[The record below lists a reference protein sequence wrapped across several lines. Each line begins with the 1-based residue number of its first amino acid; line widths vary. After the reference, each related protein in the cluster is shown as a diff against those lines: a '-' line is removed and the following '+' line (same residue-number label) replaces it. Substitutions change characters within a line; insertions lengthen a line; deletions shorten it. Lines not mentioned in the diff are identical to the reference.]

1 MLWYIKSPC
10 NALMIVYRLK
20 NIIFFIPII
29 RNIQHP
35 SAAHKEIYVFAMIS
49 KMKDI
54 VQTSNFTID
63 YVTICSKYTI
73 PSFIS

>member
-1 MLWYIKSPC
+1 M
-10 NALMIVYRLK
+10 MVYELK

-49 KMKDI
+49 KMVDI
-54 VQTSNFTID
+54 AQTSNCSLHLQYIKLF
-63 YVTICSKYTI
+63 YVVNTQFQVLFLS
-73 PSFIS
+73 PNALF

>member
-1 MLWYIKSPC
+1 M
-10 NALMIVYRLK
+10 MVYELK

-49 KMKDI
+49 KMVDI
-54 VQTSNFTID
+54 TLL
-63 YVTICSKYTI
+63 YVVNTQFQVLFLS
-73 PSFIS
+73 PNALF

>member
-1 MLWYIKSPC
+1 M
-10 NALMIVYRLK
+10 MVYELK

-49 KMKDI
+49 KMVDI
-54 VQTSNFTID
+54 VQTSNHFYASSLYINGK
-63 YVTICSKYTI
+63 SKDLQHIIFKY
-73 PSFIS
+73 